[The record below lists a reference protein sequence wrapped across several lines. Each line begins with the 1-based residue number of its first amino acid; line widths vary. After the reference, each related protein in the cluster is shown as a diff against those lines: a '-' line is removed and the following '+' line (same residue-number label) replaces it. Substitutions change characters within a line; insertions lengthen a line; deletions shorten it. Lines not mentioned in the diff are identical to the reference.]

1 MFPLMDTSQDDSG
14 RIAASVA
21 GLLRERGISH
31 EAAAEQTG
39 IPYRTMRRRLAD
51 NGAPFDVAELG
62 KIARLLDVSIAA
74 LITYADAAEPV
85 AS

>member
-1 MFPLMDTSQDDSG
+1 MDTTPDDSG

-39 IPYRTMRRRLAD
+39 IPYRTLRRRLAD
-51 NGAPFDVAELG
+51 NGKPFDMAELG
-62 KIARLLDVSIAA
+62 AIARLLDMSIAA
-74 LITYADAAEPV
+74 LITYADSCEPV